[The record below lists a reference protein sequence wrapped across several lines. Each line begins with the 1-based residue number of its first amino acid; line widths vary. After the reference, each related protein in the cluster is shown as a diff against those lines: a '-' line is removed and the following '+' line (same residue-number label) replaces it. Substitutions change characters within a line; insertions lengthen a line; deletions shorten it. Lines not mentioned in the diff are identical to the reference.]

1 MERVAFLVE
10 QTNEMLTC
18 LLNPETL
25 VLRRAA
31 GVRVRESVGSLL
43 TGAQLSDDPLL
54 FTGGGRTELELELLF
69 DVALS
74 GSTVTAEDVR
84 DLTGPLWN
92 LSENTIGTESYRQ
105 PPLVR
110 LIWGRRWN
118 IPGVIASVSE
128 HLDDFTADGAPRR
141 SWLKMRM
148 LRVREL
154 NAPIADAPFTQQGL
168 GIETPLDEIDIEA
181 ELAEENIRYHPVIEG
196 DRLDALAFA
205 FYGDPA
211 YWRLL
216 ALFND
221 LDAPYALTPGLILNI
236 PPAPYIVEQVL
247 RMAETGVESARISF
261 SSILRLPLF
270 SPLRE
275 QL

>member
-1 MERVAFLVE
+1 VERVAFLVE

-25 VLRRAA
+25 VLRRAS
-31 GVRVRESVGSLL
+31 GVRVRHSIGSLM

-69 DVALS
+69 DVQLS
-74 GSTVTAEDVR
+74 GSTVTTEDVR

-92 LSENTIGTESYRQ
+92 LSENTVGTDAYRQ

-118 IPGVIASVSE
+118 IPGTIASISE
-128 HLDDFTADGAPRR
+128 HLDDFTSDGSPRR

-148 LRVREL
+148 LRAREL
-154 NAPIADAPFTQQGL
+154 DGPMPEQL
-168 GIETPLDEIDIEA
+168 TPAAVAVPLEEIDLET
-181 ELAEENIRYHPVIEG
+181 ELAEERLQYHVVIEG
-196 DRLDALAFA
+196 DRLDAIAFQY
-205 FYGDPA
+205 YGNPG

-216 ALFND
+216 ESFNN
-221 LDAPYALTPGLILNI
+221 LDTPYALEPGSILNI
-236 PPAPYIVEQVL
+236 PPAPSVVEQLLSLV
-247 RMAETGVESARISF
+247 ETGAESARISF

>member
-25 VLRRAA
+25 VLRRVS
-31 GVRVRESVGSLL
+31 GVRVRQSIGSLM

-54 FTGGGRTELELELLF
+54 FTGGGRTELDLELLF
-69 DVALS
+69 DTQIS
-74 GSTVTAEDVR
+74 GSSITTEDVR

-92 LSENTIGTESYRQ
+92 LSENIVGTDAYRQ

-118 IPGVIASVSE
+118 IPGVIASISE
-128 HLDDFTADGAPRR
+128 HLDYFTSEGSPQR

-148 LRVREL
+148 IRVREI
-154 NAPIADAPFTQQGL
+154 NAPVPELPDQTVT
-168 GIETPLDEIDIEA
+168 EVPLEEIDLEA
-181 ELAEENIRYHPVIEG
+181 ELAEENIRYHPVVEG
-196 DRLDALAFA
+196 DRLDAIAFTY
-205 FYGDPA
+205 YGNPS

-216 ALFND
+216 ASYND
-221 LDAPYALTPGLILNI
+221 VDTPFALTPGTILSI
-236 PPAPYIVEQVL
+236 PPAPSVVEQLLNIVE
-247 RMAETGVESARISF
+247 TGAESARISF
-261 SSILRLPLF
+261 SSVLRLPLF

>member
-25 VLRRAA
+25 VLRRSS
-31 GVRVRESVGSLL
+31 GIRVRHSSASLL
-43 TGAQLSDDPLL
+43 SGAQLSDDPLL
-54 FTGGGRTELELELLF
+54 FTGGGRTELELDLLF
-69 DVALS
+69 DVTLS
-74 GSTVTAEDVR
+74 GSTVTTEDVR

-92 LSENTIGTESYRQ
+92 LSENTVGTDAYRV

-118 IPGVIASVSE
+118 IPGVIASISE
-128 HLDDFTADGAPRR
+128 HLDDFTPEGSPRR
-141 SWLKMRM
+141 SWLKMRL

-154 NAPIADAPFTQQGL
+154 NAPIPEAPAAAVAV
-168 GIETPLDEIDIEA
+168 PLEEIDLET
-181 ELAEENIRYHPVIEG
+181 ELAEENIRYHPVVEG
-196 DRLDALAFA
+196 DRLDSIAFRY
-205 FYGDPA
+205 YGDA
-211 YWRLL
+211 AFWRLL
-216 ALFND
+216 ASFNG
-221 LDAPYALTPGLILNI
+221 LDTPYTLTPGLILNI
-236 PPAPYIVEQVL
+236 PPAPSVVEQLLNMV
-247 RMAETGVESARISF
+247 ETGAESARISF

>member
-1 MERVAFLVE
+1 LERVAFLVE

-25 VLRRAA
+25 VLRRTA
-31 GVRVRESVGSLL
+31 GVRVRDSVSSLL
-43 TGAQLSDDPLL
+43 TGAGLSDDPLL
-54 FTGGGRTELELELLF
+54 LTGGGRTELELELLF

-74 GSTVTAEDVR
+74 GSTVTSEDVR

-92 LSENTIGTESYRQ
+92 LSENTVGGDGYRQ

-110 LIWGRRWN
+110 FIWGRRWN

-128 HLDDFTADGAPRR
+128 HLDDFTAEGSPRR

-154 NAPIADAPFTQQGL
+154 NAP
-168 GIETPLDEIDIEA
+168 PLDQLNAVAVEVPLE
-181 ELAEENIRYHPVIEG
+181 ELDLETELSEERLRYHSVIEG
-196 DRLDALAFA
+196 DRLDTIAFRY
-205 FYGDPA
+205 YGRA
-211 YWRLL
+211 SYWRLL
-216 ALFND
+216 ATFNN
-221 LDAPYALTPGLILNI
+221 LGAPNRLIPGTLISI
-236 PPAPYIVEQVL
+236 PPAPVIIERVLSIVASGDEQ
-247 RMAETGVESARISF
+247 TARLSF
-261 SSILRLPLF
+261 SSILRLPLL